1 MTAPTDVDGEKKTAA
16 KTTTKSRIVTA
27 PTDVDGEKK
36 PAAKTTTASGIAD
49 KAFVVGSTILE
60 VKEMAETSY
69 STVEKVLGGPG
80 NAVLDNMINLAE
92 KLVDVGKVVPFIA
105 PAFVILK
112 IIIDIEQKAREA
124 DEKCLDLMER
134 INFLVSHLVVLER
147 IHNIEAMMDTLV
159 TVLQKVQ
166 DTLKEA
172 AALIE
177 AYRKQSKIVRR
188 LRMSNMQNFE
198 LMAGKITAC
207 SSDLMM
213 SLQIQQTGDLSILKR
228 VVPRDRV
235 AESFIRENGGQDII
249 NNDPEL
255 VKKFAEKVNLTMS
268 DQVME
273 QMQSNM
279 QQMITRNQSQIETI
293 VRESSSASV
302 ADMIKAIA
310 THQRELEA
318 ELKLTCVQCEKEYS
332 VSSNG
337 PESCRF
343 HSAVGNFDRYHCC
356 QKTSP
361 CQKGYHQSEHHSKYP
376 YSSFFLWSYGILAPT
391 DTVDYWVKIKEIDLE
406 KDDDKIG
413 QVVRV
418 GQLIRWRSWGELVTT
433 PLMLVNVGHV
443 QDDMPHYLEIFDV
456 ASLEDTRKRILRT
469 GQTCVFKSA
478 SETEVAFSMGEWIL
492 DAETQQ
498 ISGIK
503 LTVKVASSKT
513 PTVCIVP
520 LDPLLLKMPDRT
532 SVTYLS
538 RCSGI
543 VYKPDRPYE
552 FPKTVQLGP
561 TIRASRLREP
571 RSFRTKISSPNIP
584 LLLTPAWEMV
594 ANNQI
599 NLANN
604 QEDRFR
610 GTWRALNRSPLS
622 SQKQIIL
629 LSVKFEYR
637 LVGEPTYKPVNVFAL
652 RDEVKLPISIGPSQ
666 AVDIPWEFLVDKPE
680 HCQGGSLLSIN
691 YAHLTIHQP
700 LRLRV
705 TFTDIEGEEVSL
717 IQEYVH
723 GVRGATLP
731 TPEDL
736 GFFFVDKIY
745 ECQRTSVRI
754 TKSPHPDKYVLE
766 ITAGF
771 DPKIKITEVQLRK
784 IVAKAEKTGITEVD
798 MKLGVKNLG
807 IDWTIWALVD
817 LSCRRVYGFK
827 VLLYHGSMTK
837 DRVSASLG
845 YAPCPLYGGDNLET
859 RPIQYAEESEIV
871 PDVSHWD
878 DVIVIEDDNIDSE
891 VMIPVGTS
899 SPLPAASVTPSPA
912 PVSVPVPEPLS
923 WPPPMPNLTTTEPT
937 DQEPT
942 SPPPL
947 VGPDGSTDIIP
958 SAAPRMVTSTEKP
971 VVVRVIDNRT
981 TVRTER
987 IEAPILSFCPPVK
1000 LPPPAP
1006 MPTFHLDPLISTTP
1020 VVPPAISTPVQA
1032 YPTPSTASPPAHSIS
1047 SAIPATPIPALSMDM
1062 LLAKIASLE
1071 ARLEASERH
1080 DALLSKVLELEKK
1093 LEAATTVS
1101 SPCVDPA
1108 TVYTPSS
1115 APCQTE
1121 RVSVL
1126 ENHIVSIDQKLDR
1139 LAGSLD
1145 KIATLLSP

>member
-1 MTAPTDVDGEKKTAA
+1 MTSPTKPDVDGENRSAPKT
-16 KTTTKSRIVTA
+16 S
-27 PTDVDGEKK
+27 
-36 PAAKTTTASGIAD
+36 TASGTAD
-49 KAFVVGSTILE
+49 KAFVAGTNILGA
-60 VKEMAETSY
+60 KEMADASY
-69 STVEKVLGGPG
+69 ANVVKIVGGKDSPVLS
-80 NAVLDNMINLAE
+80 NMIHLAD
-92 KLVDVGKVVPFIA
+92 KLVDVGKIVPFIA

-112 IIIDIEQKAREA
+112 IIIDIEQKAREV

-147 IHNIEAMMDTLV
+147 IHNVEAMMDTL
-159 TVLQKVQ
+159 TAVLQKVQ

-177 AYRKQSKIVRR
+177 AYRKQSKIARR
-188 LRMSNMQNFE
+188 LRISNMQSFE
-198 LMAGKITAC
+198 QMAGKITTC

-228 VVPRDRV
+228 VVPRDRI
-235 AESFIRENGGQDII
+235 AENFIRENGGQDMI

-279 QQMITRNQSQIETI
+279 QELITRNQSQIEAI
-293 VRESSSASV
+293 VHESSSISV
-302 ADMIKAIA
+302 AHMIKAIA

-318 ELKLTCVQCEKEYS
+318 ELKLTCVQCEKEYN
-332 VSSNG
+332 VSTNG

-343 HSAVGNFDRYHCC
+343 HSAVGNYDRYHCC

-361 CQKGYHQSEHHSKYP
+361 CQKGYHQPEHHSKYP
-376 YSSFFLWSYGILAPT
+376 YSNFFLWSYGILAPT
-391 DTVDYWVKIKEIDLE
+391 DTVTYWVKIKEIDLD
-406 KDDDKIG
+406 KDDDTTG

-418 GQLIRWRSWGELVTT
+418 GQLIRWRSWGELITT

-443 QDDMPHYLEIFDV
+443 QDDMPHYLEVFDV
-456 ASLEDTRKRILRT
+456 ASLEDTRKKILRT
-469 GQTCVFKSA
+469 GQTCIFKNA
-478 SETEVAFSMGEWIL
+478 PETETAAFSMGEWVL
-492 DAETQQ
+492 DEETQQ
-498 ISGIK
+498 IAGIK
-503 LTVKVASSKT
+503 LTVRVASSKT

-520 LDPLLLKMPDRT
+520 LDPLLLRMPDEA
-532 SVTYLS
+532 SVKYLS
-538 RCSGI
+538 RCSGT
-543 VYKPDRPYE
+543 VYKPDRPYD

-561 TIRASRLREP
+561 VISAVRLREP

-594 ANNQI
+594 ANNDVK
-599 NLANN
+599 LANN
-604 QEDRFR
+604 REDRFR

-637 LVGEPTYKPVNVFAL
+637 LVGEPTYKPVKSFAL
-652 RDEVKLPISIGPSQ
+652 RDGVKLPITIAPSQ
-666 AVDIPWEFLVDKPE
+666 AIDVPWEFLVDKPE
-680 HCQGGSLLSIN
+680 HCQGGSLLAIN

-723 GVRGATLP
+723 GVMGATLP
-731 TPEDL
+731 APEDL

-745 ECQRTSVRI
+745 ECQRTSVKI
-754 TKSPHPDKYVLE
+754 SKSPHPDRYFLG

-771 DPKIKITEVQLRK
+771 MPMNKITEVDLHK

-798 MKLGVKNLG
+798 MKLGVRNLG

-837 DRVSASLG
+837 DRVSASVG
-845 YAPCPLYGGDNLET
+845 YAPCPIYGGDDLET

-871 PDVSHWD
+871 PNVTHWD
-878 DVIVIEDDNIDSE
+878 DVVIIEDDNVDNE
-891 VMIPVGTS
+891 VMIPISSS
-899 SPLPAASVTPSPA
+899 SPLPAESVTPTPA
-912 PVSVPVPEPLS
+912 PVSVPVPEPISLAS
-923 WPPPMPNLTTTEPT
+923 LMPKPATIETVDPESASSRAPII
-937 DQEPT
+937 
-942 SPPPL
+942 
-947 VGPDGSTDIIP
+947 GPDGSTDIIP
-958 SAAPRMVTSTEKP
+958 SAAPRMVTSAETPSSVK
-971 VVVRVIDNRT
+971 VVDKRT

-987 IEAPILSFCPPVK
+987 VEVPFLSLCPPVK
-1000 LPPPAP
+1000 LPPPPP

-1020 VVPPAISTPVQA
+1020 TALSTPVQVT
-1032 YPTPSTASPPAHSIS
+1032 PTPSTASSPVRPTSV
-1047 SAIPATPIPALSMDM
+1047 IPATPVPTLSMEI
-1062 LLAKIASLE
+1062 LLAKVVALE

-1080 DALLSKVLELEKK
+1080 DALLTKILELEKR
-1093 LEAATTVS
+1093 LEGTTVTVS
-1101 SPCVDPA
+1101 SRIDP
-1108 TVYTPSS
+1108 TVASTLSTGPVQS
-1115 APCQTE
+1115 E

-1145 KIATLLSP
+1145 KIATLLSS

>member
-1 MTAPTDVDGEKKTAA
+1 MTSHTKKPDVDSEKKSAP
-16 KTTTKSRIVTA
+16 KKDTT
-27 PTDVDGEKK
+27 
-36 PAAKTTTASGIAD
+36 SGIAD
-49 KAFVVGSTILE
+49 KAFVAGTNILE
-60 VKEMAETSY
+60 GKEMAETGYAGVVKIVGKDSP
-69 STVEKVLGGPG
+69 VLS
-80 NAVLDNMINLAE
+80 NMIQLAD
-92 KLVDVGKVVPFIA
+92 KLVDVGKIVPFIA

-112 IIIDIEQKAREA
+112 IIIDIEQKAREV
-124 DEKCLDLMER
+124 DEKCVDLMER

-147 IHNIEAMMDTLV
+147 IHNVEAMMDTL
-159 TVLQKVQ
+159 TAVLQKVQ

-177 AYRKQSKIVRR
+177 AYRKQSKIARR

-198 LMAGKITAC
+198 QMAGKITTC

-228 VVPRDRV
+228 VVPRDRI
-235 AESFIRENGGQDII
+235 AENFIRENGGQDMI

-279 QQMITRNQSQIETI
+279 QELITRNQSQIEAI
-293 VRESSSASV
+293 VHESSSIGV
-302 ADMIKAIA
+302 ANMIKAIA

-318 ELKLTCVQCEKEYS
+318 ELKLTCVQCDKEYN
-332 VSSNG
+332 VSTNG

-343 HSAVGNFDRYHCC
+343 HSAVGNYDRYHCC

-361 CQKGYHQSEHHSKYP
+361 CQKGYHQPEHHSKYP
-376 YSSFFLWSYGILAPT
+376 YSSFFLWSYGILAPK
-391 DTVDYWVKIKEIDLE
+391 DTVAYWVNIKEIDLE
-406 KDDDKIG
+406 KDDDTIG

-418 GQLIRWRSWGELVTT
+418 GQLIRWRSWGELLTT

-443 QDDMPHYLEIFDV
+443 KDDMPYYLEVFDL
-456 ASLEDTRKRILRT
+456 ASLEDTRKMILKT
-469 GQTCVFKSA
+469 GQTCIFRNA
-478 SETEVAFSMGEWIL
+478 PETETAAFSMGEWVM
-492 DAETQQ
+492 DQETQQ

-503 LTVKVASSKT
+503 LTVRVASSKT
-513 PTVCIVP
+513 PTVCMVP
-520 LDPLLLKMPDRT
+520 LDPLLLKMPDEA
-532 SVTYLS
+532 SVTYHS
-538 RCSGI
+538 RCSGGA
-543 VYKPDRPYE
+543 YKPDRSYE
-552 FPKTVQLGP
+552 FPETIQLGP
-561 TIRASRLREP
+561 VIPASRLREP

-594 ANNQI
+594 ANN
-599 NLANN
+599 NVKLANN

-637 LVGEPTYKPVNVFAL
+637 LMGELTYKPVKSFAL
-652 RDEVKLPISIGPSQ
+652 RDGVKLPLTIAPSQ
-666 AVDIPWEFLVDKPE
+666 AIDIPWEFLVDKPE
-680 HCQGGSLLSIN
+680 HCQGGSLLAIN

-705 TFTDIEGEEVSL
+705 TCTDIEGEEVSL

-723 GVRGATLP
+723 GVIGATLP
-731 TPEDL
+731 APEDL

-754 TKSPHPDKYVLE
+754 SKSAYPDRYLLG

-771 DPKIKITEVQLRK
+771 DPMIKITEVDLRK

-798 MKLGVKNLG
+798 MKLGVRNLG
-807 IDWTIWALVD
+807 IDWNIWALVD

-845 YAPCPLYGGDNLET
+845 YAPCPIYGGDDLET
-859 RPIQYAEESEIV
+859 RPIQYAEESKIV
-871 PDVSHWD
+871 PTVAHWEDV
-878 DVIVIEDDNIDSE
+878 VVIEDDDVDNE
-891 VMIPVGTS
+891 VIIPIGAST
-899 SPLPAASVTPSPA
+899 PLPAESVTPNPT
-912 PVSVPVPEPLS
+912 PMSVPVPEHFSLES
-923 WPPPMPNLTTTEPT
+923 LMAKTTTTETTVP
-937 DQEPT
+937 EPA
-942 SPPPL
+942 PPQQPL
-947 VGPDGSTDIIP
+947 IGPDGSTDIIP
-958 SAAPRMVTSTEKP
+958 SAAPRMVTSAETP
-971 VVVRVIDNRT
+971 SVVRLIDKRT

-987 IEAPILSFCPPVK
+987 IEIPLLPPVK
-1000 LPPPAP
+1000 LPPPPP
-1006 MPTFHLDPLISTTP
+1006 MPTFHLDPLVSASPAALSVPIQATPTLSTPSSPAPSNSSSVTAATP
-1020 VVPPAISTPVQA
+1020 V
-1032 YPTPSTASPPAHSIS
+1032 PT
-1047 SAIPATPIPALSMDM
+1047 LSMEM
-1062 LLAKIASLE
+1062 LLAKIGALE
-1071 ARLEASERH
+1071 ARLEASERR
-1080 DALLSKVLELEKK
+1080 DVLFTKVIELEKK
-1093 LEAATTVS
+1093 LEGTTATISSLVNPAAA
-1101 SPCVDPA
+1101 SPLSTA
-1108 TVYTPSS
+1108 GSFQ
-1115 APCQTE
+1115 AE

-1145 KIATLLSP
+1145 KIATLLSS

>member
-1 MTAPTDVDGEKKTAA
+1 MTPQTTKPHVDGEN
-16 KTTTKSRIVTA
+16 KSA
-27 PTDVDGEKK
+27 PKMI
-36 PAAKTTTASGIAD
+36 AASGISD
-49 KAFVVGSTILE
+49 KAFVAGTNILA
-60 VKEMAETSY
+60 VKGMAETSY
-69 STVEKVLGGPG
+69 DTVVKIVGGNDSPVLS
-80 NAVLDNMINLAE
+80 NMIHLAD

-112 IIIDIEQKAREA
+112 IIIDIEQKAREV

-147 IHNIEAMMDTLV
+147 IHNVENMMDTLT

-177 AYRKQSKIVRR
+177 AYRKQSKIARR
-188 LRMSNMQNFE
+188 LRISNMQSFE
-198 LMAGKITAC
+198 QMAGKITTC

-228 VVPRDRV
+228 VVPRDRI
-235 AESFIRENGGQDII
+235 AENFIRENGGQDMI

-279 QQMITRNQSQIETI
+279 QELITRNQSQIEAI
-293 VRESSSASV
+293 VHESSSISV
-302 ADMIKAIA
+302 ANMIKAIA

-318 ELKLTCVQCEKEYS
+318 ELKLTCVQCEKEYN
-332 VSSNG
+332 VLTNG

-343 HSAVGNFDRYHCC
+343 HSAVGNYDRYHCC

-361 CQKGYHQSEHHSKYP
+361 CQKGYHQPEHHSKYP
-376 YSSFFLWSYGILAPT
+376 YSNFFLWSYGILAPK
-391 DTVDYWVKIKEIDLE
+391 DTVAYWVKIKEIDLS
-406 KDDDKIG
+406 KDDDTTG
-413 QVVRV
+413 QAVRV
-418 GQLIRWRSWGELVTT
+418 GQLIRWRSWGELITT

-443 QDDMPHYLEIFDV
+443 QDDMPHYLEVFDV

-469 GQTCVFKSA
+469 GQTCIFKNA
-478 SETEVAFSMGEWIL
+478 PETETAAFSMGEWVL
-492 DAETQQ
+492 DEETQQ
-498 ISGIK
+498 IAGIK
-503 LTVKVASSKT
+503 LTVRVASSKT

-520 LDPLLLKMPDRT
+520 LDPLLLRMPDET
-532 SVTYLS
+532 SVKYLS
-538 RCSGI
+538 RCSGT
-543 VYKPDRPYE
+543 VYKPDRPYD

-561 TIRASRLREP
+561 VIPASRLREP
-571 RSFRTKISSPNIP
+571 RSFRTKISSPNIS

-594 ANNQI
+594 ANN
-599 NLANN
+599 NFKLANN
-604 QEDRFR
+604 REDRFR
-610 GTWRALNRSPLS
+610 GTWRALNRSPLL

-629 LSVKFEYR
+629 LSIKFEYR
-637 LVGEPTYKPVNVFAL
+637 LVGEPTYKPVKSFAL
-652 RDEVKLPISIGPSQ
+652 RDGVKLPLTIAPSQ
-666 AVDIPWEFLVDKPE
+666 AIDVPWEFLVDKPE
-680 HCQGGSLLSIN
+680 HCQDGSLLAIN

-723 GVRGATLP
+723 GVMGATLP
-731 TPEDL
+731 APEDL

-745 ECQRTSVRI
+745 DCQRTYVKIS
-754 TKSPHPDKYVLE
+754 KSPQPDRYLLG

-771 DPKIKITEVQLRK
+771 MPMNKLTEVDLHK

-798 MKLGVKNLG
+798 MNLGVRNLG

-837 DRVSASLG
+837 DRVSASVG
-845 YAPCPLYGGDNLET
+845 YAPCPIYGGDDLEI

-871 PDVSHWD
+871 PNVAHWEDVA
-878 DVIVIEDDNIDSE
+878 IIEDDDVDNE
-891 VMIPVGTS
+891 VMIPIGAS
-899 SPLPAASVTPSPA
+899 SPLPAESVTPIPA
-912 PVSVPVPEPLS
+912 PVSVPVPEPISLAS
-923 WPPPMPNLTTTEPT
+923 LMPKPVTTETT
-937 DQEPT
+937 DPKPAST
-942 SPPPL
+942 RPPL
-947 VGPDGSTDIIP
+947 IGSDGSTDTIP
-958 SAAPRMVTSTEKP
+958 SAAPRMVTSAETP
-971 VVVRVIDNRT
+971 LVVKIIDKRT

-987 IEAPILSFCPPVK
+987 VEVPFLSLSPPVK
-1000 LPPPAP
+1000 LPPSPP
-1006 MPTFHLDPLISTTP
+1006 MPSFHLDPLISTTP
-1020 VVPPAISTPVQA
+1020 AALSTPIHVT
-1032 YPTPSTASPPAHSIS
+1032 PTPPTASSPACST
-1047 SAIPATPIPALSMDM
+1047 SAILATPVPTLSMEM
-1062 LLAKIASLE
+1062 LLAKVAALE

-1080 DALLSKVLELEKK
+1080 DALLTKILELEKK
-1093 LEAATTVS
+1093 LEGTATTVS
-1101 SPCVDPA
+1101 SRADPA
-1108 TVYTPSS
+1108 AVTTLSTGPFQS
-1115 APCQTE
+1115 E
-1121 RVSVL
+1121 RVSAL

-1145 KIATLLSP
+1145 KIAVLLSS

>member
-1 MTAPTDVDGEKKTAA
+1 MTSQTTQADVNGENNAAP
-16 KTTTKSRIVTA
+16 
-27 PTDVDGEKK
+27 
-36 PAAKTTTASGIAD
+36 KTTTASGIGD
-49 KAFVVGSTILE
+49 KAFVAGNTILE
-60 VKEMAETSY
+60 VKGMAETSY
-69 STVEKVLGGPG
+69 STINKVLGSSG
-80 NAVLDNMINLAE
+80 NPVLDNMINLAE

-112 IIIDIEQKAREA
+112 IIIDIEQKAREV

-134 INFLVSHLVVLER
+134 INFLVSHIVVLER

-177 AYRKQSKIVRR
+177 AYRKQSKIARR

-213 SLQIQQTGDLSILKR
+213 SLQIQQTGDLSIMKR
-228 VVPRDRV
+228 MVPRDRV
-235 AESFIRENGGQDII
+235 AESFIRENGGQDTI

-279 QQMITRNQSQIETI
+279 QEMITRNQNQIETI

-318 ELKLTCVQCEKEYS
+318 ELKLTCVQCEKEYN
-332 VSSNG
+332 VSTNG

-361 CQKGYHQSEHHSKYP
+361 CQKGYHQPEHHSKYP
-376 YSSFFLWSYGILAPT
+376 YSSFFLWSYGILAPS
-391 DTVDYWVKIKEIDLE
+391 DTVDYWVKIKEIDLD
-406 KDDDKIG
+406 KDDDNIG

-418 GQLIRWRSWGELVTT
+418 GQLIRWRSWGELVAT
-433 PLMLVNVGHV
+433 PLMLVNVGQV
-443 QDDMPHYLEIFDV
+443 QEDMPYYLEIFDV

-469 GQTCVFKSA
+469 GQTCIFKNT
-478 SETEVAFSMGEWIL
+478 SETEAAFSMGEWIL

-498 ISGIK
+498 IAGIK
-503 LTVKVASSKT
+503 LTVKVGSSKT
-513 PTVCIVP
+513 PTVCIIP
-520 LDPLLLKMPDRT
+520 LDPLLLKMPDKA

-538 RCSGI
+538 RCSGT

-561 TIRASRLREP
+561 AIRASRLREP

-594 ANNQI
+594 ANNQVQ
-599 NLANN
+599 LANN
-604 QEDRFR
+604 REDRFR

-622 SQKQIIL
+622 NQKQIIL

-637 LVGEPTYKPVNVFAL
+637 LVGEPTYKPVNAFAL
-652 RDEVKLPISIGPSQ
+652 RDDVKLPISIGPSQ

-731 TPEDL
+731 APEDL

-754 TKSPHPDKYVLE
+754 TKSPRPDQYVLE
-766 ITAGF
+766 ISAGF
-771 DPKIKITEVQLRK
+771 DPKIKITEVHLHK
-784 IVAKAEKTGITEVD
+784 IVAKAAKTNITEVD
-798 MKLGVKNLG
+798 MKFGVRNLG

-859 RPIQYAEESEIV
+859 RPIQYAEESKIV

-878 DVIVIEDDNIDSE
+878 DVVIIEDDNIDNEPSSR
-891 VMIPVGTS
+891 IGACARAPVV
-899 SPLPAASVTPSPA
+899 AASYA
-912 PVSVPVPEPLS
+912 KF
-923 WPPPMPNLTTTEPT
+923 
-937 DQEPT
+937 
-942 SPPPL
+942 
-947 VGPDGSTDIIP
+947 GY
-958 SAAPRMVTSTEKP
+958 
-971 VVVRVIDNRT
+971 NRT
-981 TVRTER
+981 NRSRADITPTTYRTR
-987 IEAPILSFCPPVK
+987 WIHRHYPVCSPYACHLS
-1000 LPPPAP
+1000 
-1006 MPTFHLDPLISTTP
+1006 
-1020 VVPPAISTPVQA
+1020 
-1032 YPTPSTASPPAHSIS
+1032 
-1047 SAIPATPIPALSMDM
+1047 
-1062 LLAKIASLE
+1062 
-1071 ARLEASERH
+1071 REASSGEGH
-1080 DALLSKVLELEKK
+1080 
-1093 LEAATTVS
+1093 
-1101 SPCVDPA
+1101 
-1108 TVYTPSS
+1108 
-1115 APCQTE
+1115 
-1121 RVSVL
+1121 
-1126 ENHIVSIDQKLDR
+1126 
-1139 LAGSLD
+1139 
-1145 KIATLLSP
+1145 